1 MVKANESSEARRAGR
16 WAIVPIKRLALA
28 KQRLAA
34 LLGEK
39 REEFAYLLACRTLD
53 VVRQTGLF
61 DGIIA
66 VSPDPRIAAA
76 ARARGVHVLDDRD
89 AALNE
94 ACVLGLAAA
103 AERSA
108 SIAVLMPADLGLLS
122 APALIDVVRRYS
134 ALRDGGA
141 AVGLV
146 RCKDGT
152 GTNMVL
158 LDPAQAFIPRF
169 GPDSFARHFGAA
181 NAHELAAP
189 EIAFD
194 IDAAEDLHR
203 FAGMLESSAARG
215 PFERLVLEL
224 GLQART
230 SVRSTL
236 GSPGAGERGVDG
248 QQLARASAGE
258 LAPQAVRLRDQ
269 GFGAL
274 ITYSRKV
281 FLPLTH
287 LCRDSCHYCTFAKAP
302 RHVRN
307 PYMSV
312 DEAVAVA
319 SQGAQL
325 GCKEA
330 LFTLGERPELRY
342 RAARRWLD
350 EQGFAS
356 TLHYVAHVAAAVRD
370 RTGLLPHI
378 NAGCMSPDE
387 MAMLRPVSASMGL
400 MLESTA
406 ERLAEKGGPHY
417 GSPDKMPALRLET
430 LAEAGRQKVP
440 FTTGLL
446 IGIGETREERIESLR
461 AIADLQQRYGHIQEV
476 IIQNF
481 VPKPGTIMAQ
491 APAADREE
499 LLWSIAAAR
508 LVLGPQMSI
517 QAPPNL
523 SPAPLPELIGAGIN
537 DWGGV
542 SPLTPD
548 YVNPESPWPEIEQL
562 RSESERG
569 GKTLV
574 ERLTIYPA
582 YAKAPAQWLDAAMRR
597 PVLEQID
604 GEGLAREDRWRTGRS
619 TDLPAG
625 FAVSHRR
632 TDPTAVAK
640 LLDELLQNGAEHVD
654 GESLATLF
662 NARGADFRRVCE
674 AADAL
679 RVQTNGAIATYVVNR
694 NINYTNICSYR
705 CTFCAF
711 SKGTRKHEGA
721 ERGYLLDIAEVVRR
735 SLEAR
740 ERGATEVCLQGGIH
754 PSFTGETYLEIL
766 RAVKSAD
773 PQMHVH
779 AFSPLEVW
787 HGATTLGMTLRD
799 YLTLLRAEG
808 LGSLP
813 GTAAEILVDR
823 VRAVLCPDK
832 LSSDQWLEV
841 IETAHEIGLPTTS
854 TMMFGHVDSYG
865 DWAAHLGKLRDL
877 QKRTHGFT
885 EFVPL
890 PFVAHEA
897 PLYKRGQARP
907 GPTLRESIL
916 MHAVA
921 RLALHPH
928 FDNIQA
934 SWVKMGRAGMREAL
948 CAGAND
954 LGGTLMNESITRAAG
969 ATHGQEMT
977 SSDMRSL
984 AASLGRS
991 LMQRTTLYR
1000 RAASVEAVA
1009 IAEAG
1014 AAVNAGATDSLQAE
1028 SL

>member
-1 MVKANESSEARRAGR
+1 MTSMIPATAASDVRRAGAGV
-16 WAIVPIKRLALA
+16 WAVVPIKRLSVA
-28 KQRLAA
+28 KQRLTA
-34 LLGEK
+34 LLKEN

-53 VVRQTGLF
+53 VVRDSGLF
-61 DGIIA
+61 DGIIV

-76 ARARGVHVLDDRD
+76 ALARGALALDDRD
-89 AALNE
+89 APLNE
-94 ACVLGLAAA
+94 ACSLGLAAV

-108 SIAVLMPADLGLLS
+108 RIAVLMPADLGLLS
-122 APALIDVVRRYS
+122 APALAAVVQRY
-134 ALRDGGA
+134 AVLRETGA
-141 AVGLV
+141 AIGLV

-158 LDPAQAFIPRF
+158 LDPAQPFEPRF
-169 GPDSFARHFGAA
+169 GADSFARHASAA
-181 NAHELAAP
+181 AAAAHELTAP
-189 EIAFD
+189 EVAFD
-194 IDAAEDLHR
+194 IDAAEDLYR
-203 FAGMLESSAARG
+203 LAGMLDAASAEPFAKLVLGLGLAATREPAHLVRAAARD
-215 PFERLVLEL
+215 LTA
-224 GLQART
+224 QA
-230 SVRSTL
+230 
-236 GSPGAGERGVDG
+236 A
-248 QQLARASAGE
+248 
-258 LAPQAVRLRDQ
+258 RLRDE

-281 FLPLTH
+281 FLPLTQ

-302 RHVRN
+302 RHLRS

-312 DEAVAVA
+312 EEAVAVA
-319 SQGAQL
+319 AQGALL

-342 RAARRWLD
+342 RAARAWLD
-350 EQGFAS
+350 ENGFAS

-378 NAGCMSPDE
+378 NAGCMSPEE
-387 MAMLRPVSASMGL
+387 MALLKPVSASMGL

-417 GSPDKMPALRLET
+417 GSPDKLPAVRLET

-446 IGIGETREERIESLR
+446 IGIGETREERLEALHAIEAVHR
-461 AIADLQQRYGHIQEV
+461 RYGHIQEV

-481 VPKPGTIMAQ
+481 VPKPGTIMAG

-499 LLWSIAAAR
+499 LLWSLAAAR
-508 LVLGPQMSI
+508 LVLGAHMSI

-523 SPAPLPELIGAGIN
+523 SPAPLPELIAAGIN

-548 YVNPESPWPEIEQL
+548 YVNPEMPWPEIERL

-582 YAKAPAQWLDAAMRR
+582 YAKSPGEWLDAAMRR
-597 PVLEQID
+597 PVLEQSD
-604 GEGLAREDRWRTGRS
+604 AAALAREDRWRTGRS

-625 FAVSHRR
+625 FAGSQRR
-632 TDPTAVAK
+632 TGPTPTVE
-640 LLDELLQNGAEHVD
+640 LLDELMQNGAEHVD
-654 GESLATLF
+654 RESLATLF

-679 RVQTNGAIATYVVNR
+679 RAETNGAVATYVVNR
-694 NINYTNICSYR
+694 NINYTNICGYR

-721 ERGYLLDIAEVVRR
+721 ERAYLLDVAEIVRR

-754 PSFTGETYLEIL
+754 PSFTGETYLDIL
-766 RAVKSAD
+766 RGVKSAD
-773 PQMHVH
+773 PKMHVH

-787 HGATTLGMTLRD
+787 HGATTLGMSLRD

-832 LSSDQWLEV
+832 LSTDQWLEV

-854 TMMFGHVDSYG
+854 TMMFGHVDSYA
-865 DWAAHLGKLRDL
+865 DWAAHLAKLRDL
-877 QKRTHGFT
+877 QKRTQGFT

-991 LMQRTTLYR
+991 LLQRTTLYR
-1000 RAASVEAVA
+1000 RAAAVEVD
-1009 IAEAG
+1009 
-1014 AAVNAGATDSLQAE
+1014 AADPLQAE

>member
-1 MVKANESSEARRAGR
+1 MNSMIAARGSSEARRAGI
-16 WAIVPIKRLALA
+16 WAIVPIKRLSLA

-53 VVRQTGLF
+53 IVRETGLF

-76 ARARGVHVLDDRD
+76 ARARGALVLDDRD
-89 AALNE
+89 ASLNE
-94 ACVLGLAAA
+94 ACALGLAAA
-103 AERSA
+103 AERIA

-122 APALIDVVRRYS
+122 APALTDVLRRYS
-134 ALRDGGA
+134 ALRECGA

-158 LDPAQAFIPRF
+158 LDPAQAFEPCF
-169 GPDSFARHFGAA
+169 GPDSFARHARAA
-181 NAHELAAP
+181 TAHELVAP
-189 EIAFD
+189 EVAFD

-203 FAGMLESSAARG
+203 FAGMLDSSAGCG
-215 PFERLVLEL
+215 PFEQLVLEL
-224 GLQART
+224 GLQSSA
-230 SVRSTL
+230 S
-236 GSPGAGERGVDG
+236 ARGVAGTPSAGARIIDAEH
-248 QQLARASAGE
+248 LARASAGDIM
-258 LAPQAVRLRDQ
+258 PQAARLRDER
-269 GFGAL
+269 FGAL

-281 FLPLTH
+281 FLPLTQ

-302 RHVRN
+302 RHLRK

-312 DEAVAVA
+312 EEAVAVA

-342 RAARRWLD
+342 RVAREWL
-350 EQGFAS
+350 ESQGFAS

-417 GSPDKMPALRLET
+417 GSPDKVPTVRLET

-446 IGIGETREERIESLR
+446 IGIGETREERIEALR
-461 AIADLQQRYGHIQEV
+461 AIEDLHRRYGHIQEV

-481 VPKPGTIMAQ
+481 VPKPGTIMAR
-491 APAADREE
+491 APATDREE

-508 LVLGPQMSI
+508 LVLGPHMSI

-523 SPAPLPELIGAGIN
+523 SPAPLPALIGAGIN

-569 GKTLV
+569 GKTLT

-582 YAKAPAQWLDAAMRR
+582 YAKSPAEWLDAAMRR
-597 PVLEQID
+597 PVLEQSD

-625 FAVSHRR
+625 FAASHRR
-632 TDPTAVAK
+632 TGPTPTAK

-654 GESLATLF
+654 GASLATLF

-679 RVQTNGAIATYVVNR
+679 RAETNGAIATYVVNR

-721 ERGYLLDIAEVVRR
+721 ERGYLLDISEVVRR

-754 PSFTGETYLEIL
+754 PSFTGET
-766 RAVKSAD
+766 
-773 PQMHVH
+773 
-779 AFSPLEVW
+779 
-787 HGATTLGMTLRD
+787 
-799 YLTLLRAEG
+799 
-808 LGSLP
+808 
-813 GTAAEILVDR
+813 
-823 VRAVLCPDK
+823 
-832 LSSDQWLEV
+832 
-841 IETAHEIGLPTTS
+841 
-854 TMMFGHVDSYG
+854 
-865 DWAAHLGKLRDL
+865 
-877 QKRTHGFT
+877 
-885 EFVPL
+885 
-890 PFVAHEA
+890 
-897 PLYKRGQARP
+897 
-907 GPTLRESIL
+907 
-916 MHAVA
+916 
-921 RLALHPH
+921 
-928 FDNIQA
+928 
-934 SWVKMGRAGMREAL
+934 
-948 CAGAND
+948 
-954 LGGTLMNESITRAAG
+954 
-969 ATHGQEMT
+969 
-977 SSDMRSL
+977 
-984 AASLGRS
+984 
-991 LMQRTTLYR
+991 
-1000 RAASVEAVA
+1000 
-1009 IAEAG
+1009 
-1014 AAVNAGATDSLQAE
+1014 
-1028 SL
+1028 

>member
-1 MVKANESSEARRAGR
+1 MTSMIPATAASDVRRAAAGAGV
-16 WAIVPIKRLALA
+16 WAVVPIKRLSVA
-28 KQRLAA
+28 KQRLTA
-34 LLGEK
+34 LLKEN

-53 VVRQTGLF
+53 VVRDSGLF
-61 DGIIA
+61 DGIIV

-76 ARARGVHVLDDRD
+76 ALARGALALDDRD
-89 AALNE
+89 APLNE
-94 ACVLGLAAA
+94 ACSLGLAAV

-108 SIAVLMPADLGLLS
+108 RIAVLMPADLGLLS
-122 APALIDVVRRYS
+122 APALAAVVQRY
-134 ALRDGGA
+134 AVLRETGA
-141 AVGLV
+141 AIGLV

-158 LDPAQAFIPRF
+158 LDPAQPFEPRF
-169 GPDSFARHFGAA
+169 GADSFARHASAA
-181 NAHELAAP
+181 AAAAHELMAP
-189 EIAFD
+189 EVAFD
-194 IDAAEDLHR
+194 IDAAEDLYR
-203 FAGMLESSAARG
+203 LAGRLDAASAEPFAKLVLGLGLAATREPAHLVRAAARD
-215 PFERLVLEL
+215 LTA
-224 GLQART
+224 QA
-230 SVRSTL
+230 
-236 GSPGAGERGVDG
+236 A
-248 QQLARASAGE
+248 
-258 LAPQAVRLRDQ
+258 RLRDE

-281 FLPLTH
+281 FLPLTQ

-302 RHVRN
+302 RHLRS

-312 DEAVAVA
+312 EEAVAVA
-319 SQGAQL
+319 AQGAQL

-342 RAARRWLD
+342 RAARAWLD
-350 EQGFAS
+350 ENGFAS

-378 NAGCMSPDE
+378 NAGCMSPEE
-387 MAMLRPVSASMGL
+387 MALLKPVSASMGL

-406 ERLAEKGGPHY
+406 ERLADKGGPHY
-417 GSPDKMPALRLET
+417 GSPDKLPAVRLET

-446 IGIGETREERIESLR
+446 IGIGETREERLEALHAIEAVHR
-461 AIADLQQRYGHIQEV
+461 RYGHIQEV

-481 VPKPGTIMAQ
+481 VPKPGTIMAD

-508 LVLGPQMSI
+508 LVLGAHMSI

-523 SPAPLPELIGAGIN
+523 SPAPLPELIAAGIN

-548 YVNPESPWPEIEQL
+548 YVNPEMPWPEIERL

-582 YAKAPAQWLDAAMRR
+582 YAKSPGEWLDAAMRR
-597 PVLEQID
+597 PVLEQSD
-604 GEGLAREDRWRTGRS
+604 AAALAREDRWRTGRS

-625 FAVSHRR
+625 FAASQRR
-632 TDPTAVAK
+632 TGPTATA
-640 LLDELLQNGAEHVD
+640 ELLHELMQNGAEHVD
-654 GESLATLF
+654 RESLATLF

-679 RVQTNGAIATYVVNR
+679 RAETNGAVATYVVNR
-694 NINYTNICSYR
+694 NINYTNICGYR

-721 ERGYLLDIAEVVRR
+721 ERAYLLDVAEIVRR

-754 PSFTGETYLEIL
+754 PSFTGETYLDIL

-773 PQMHVH
+773 PNMHVH

-787 HGATTLGMTLRD
+787 HGATTLGMSLRD
-799 YLTLLRAEG
+799 YLTLLRTEG

-832 LSSDQWLEV
+832 LSTDQWLEV

-854 TMMFGHVDSYG
+854 TMMFGHVDSYA
-865 DWAAHLGKLRDL
+865 DWAAHLAKLRDL
-877 QKRTHGFT
+877 QKRTQGFT

-984 AASLGRS
+984 ATSLGRS
-991 LMQRTTLYR
+991 LLQRTTLYR
-1000 RAASVEAVA
+1000 PA
-1009 IAEAG
+1009 
-1014 AAVNAGATDSLQAE
+1014 AAVEVDAADPLQAE

>member
-1 MVKANESSEARRAGR
+1 MIATRESSEARRTGR
-16 WAIVPIKRLALA
+16 WAIVPIKRLSLA

-53 VVRQTGLF
+53 VVRETGLF

-66 VSPDPRIAAA
+66 VSPDARIAAA
-76 ARARGVHVLDDRD
+76 AHARGVHVLDDRD
-89 AALNE
+89 ATLNE
-94 ACVLGLAAA
+94 ACALGLAAA
-103 AERSA
+103 AERFA
-108 SIAVLMPADLGLLS
+108 RIAVLMPADLGLLS
-122 APALIDVVRRYS
+122 APALTDVVRRYS
-134 ALRDGGA
+134 ALREGGA

-158 LDPAQAFIPRF
+158 LDPAQAFSPRF
-169 GPDSFARHFGAA
+169 GPDSFARHAGAA

-189 EIAFD
+189 EVAFD
-194 IDAAEDLHR
+194 IDAADDLHR
-203 FAGMLESSAARG
+203 FAGMLESCAARG
-215 PFERLVLEL
+215 PLEKLVLEL
-224 GLQART
+224 GL
-230 SVRSTL
+230 
-236 GSPGAGERGVDG
+236 RGRAVDAE
-248 QQLARASAGE
+248 QLARASAGDIT
-258 LAPQAVRLRDQ
+258 PQAARLRDQ
-269 GFGAL
+269 GFGTL

-281 FLPLTH
+281 FLPLTR

-302 RHVRN
+302 RQVRSA
-307 PYMSV
+307 YMSV
-312 DEAVAVA
+312 EEAVAVA

-417 GSPDKMPALRLET
+417 GSPDKVPALRLET
-430 LAEAGRQKVP
+430 LAEAGRQKIP

-446 IGIGETREERIESLR
+446 IGIGETREERIESLL
-461 AIADLQQRYGHIQEV
+461 AIADLQRRYGHIQEV

-481 VPKPGTIMAQ
+481 VPKPGTIMART
-491 APAADREE
+491 PAADREE

-508 LVLGPQMSI
+508 LVLGPHMSI

-562 RSESERG
+562 GSESERG

-582 YAKAPAQWLDAAMRR
+582 YAKSSAQWLDAAMRR

-625 FAVSHRR
+625 FAASHRR
-632 TDPTAVAK
+632 TGPTATAK

-654 GESLATLF
+654 RESLATLF

-679 RVQTNGAIATYVVNR
+679 RVETNGAIATYVVNR
-694 NINYTNICSYR
+694 NINYTNICGYR

-773 PQMHVH
+773 PEMHVH

-823 VRAVLCPDK
+823 VRTVLCPDK
-832 LSSDQWLEV
+832 LSTGQWLEV

-1000 RAASVEAVA
+1000 RAAAVESV
-1009 IAEAG
+1009 
-1014 AAVNAGATDSLQAE
+1014 ATDPVQAE

>member
-1 MVKANESSEARRAGR
+1 MTSMIAATTASDVRRAGAGV
-16 WAIVPIKRLALA
+16 WAVVPIKRLSVA
-28 KQRLAA
+28 KQRLTA
-34 LLGEK
+34 LLKEN

-53 VVRQTGLF
+53 VVRDSGLF
-61 DGIIA
+61 DGIIV

-76 ARARGVHVLDDRD
+76 ALARGAQALDDRD
-89 AALNE
+89 APLNE
-94 ACVLGLAAA
+94 ACSLGLAAV

-108 SIAVLMPADLGLLS
+108 RIAVLMPADLGLLS
-122 APALIDVVRRYS
+122 APALAAVVQRY
-134 ALRDGGA
+134 AVLRETGA

-158 LDPAQAFIPRF
+158 LDPAQPFEPRF
-169 GPDSFARHFGAA
+169 GADSFARHASAA
-181 NAHELAAP
+181 AAAAHELTAP
-189 EIAFD
+189 EVAFD
-194 IDAAEDLHR
+194 VDAAEDLYR
-203 FAGMLESSAARG
+203 LAGMLDAASAEPLAKLVLGLGLAATREPAHLVRAAARD
-215 PFERLVLEL
+215 LTA
-224 GLQART
+224 QA
-230 SVRSTL
+230 
-236 GSPGAGERGVDG
+236 A
-248 QQLARASAGE
+248 
-258 LAPQAVRLRDQ
+258 RLRDE

-281 FLPLTH
+281 FLPLTQ

-302 RHVRN
+302 RHLRS

-312 DEAVAVA
+312 EEAVAVA

-342 RAARRWLD
+342 RAARDWL
-350 EQGFAS
+350 EENGFAS

-378 NAGCMSPDE
+378 NAGCMSPEE
-387 MAMLRPVSASMGL
+387 MALLKPVSASMGL

-417 GSPDKMPALRLET
+417 GSPDKLPAVRLET

-446 IGIGETREERIESLR
+446 IGIGETREERLEALHAIEAVHR
-461 AIADLQQRYGHIQEV
+461 RYGHIQEV

-481 VPKPGTIMAQ
+481 VPKPGTIMAH

-508 LVLGPQMSI
+508 LVLGAHMSI

-523 SPAPLPELIGAGIN
+523 SPAPLPELIAAGIN

-548 YVNPESPWPEIEQL
+548 YVNPEMPWPEIERL

-582 YAKAPAQWLDAAMRR
+582 YAKSPGEWLDAAMRR
-597 PVLEQID
+597 PVLEQSD
-604 GEGLAREDRWRTGRS
+604 AAALAREDRWRTGRS

-625 FAVSHRR
+625 FAVSQRR
-632 TDPTAVAK
+632 TGPTPTAE
-640 LLDELLQNGAEHVD
+640 LLDELMQNGAEHID
-654 GESLATLF
+654 RESLATLF

-679 RVQTNGAIATYVVNR
+679 RAETNGAVATYVVNR
-694 NINYTNICSYR
+694 NINYTNICGYR

-721 ERGYLLDIAEVVRR
+721 ERAYLLDVAEIVRR

-754 PSFTGETYLEIL
+754 PGFTGETYLEIL
-766 RAVKSAD
+766 RGVKSAD

-787 HGATTLGMTLRD
+787 HGATTLGMSLRD

-832 LSSDQWLEV
+832 LSTDQWLEV

-854 TMMFGHVDSYG
+854 TMMFGHVDSYA
-865 DWAAHLGKLRDL
+865 DWAAHLAKLRDL

-991 LMQRTTLYR
+991 LLRRTTLYR
-1000 RAASVEAVA
+1000 RAAAVEVD
-1009 IAEAG
+1009 
-1014 AAVNAGATDSLQAE
+1014 AADPLQAE

>member
-1 MVKANESSEARRAGR
+1 MTSMIAAVASPRRAGTGI
-16 WAIVPIKRLALA
+16 WAIVPIKRLSAA
-28 KQRLAA
+28 KQRLTA
-34 LLGEK
+34 LLGEN

-53 VVRQTGLF
+53 VMRDSDLF
-61 DGIIA
+61 DGIVV
-66 VSPDPRIAAA
+66 VSPDPRIAAMA
-76 ARARGVHVLDDRD
+76 LSRGALVLDDRD
-89 AALNE
+89 ASLNE
-94 ACVLGLAAA
+94 ACSLGLAAA

-108 SIAVLMPADLGLLS
+108 RIAVLMPADLGLLS
-122 APALIDVVRRYS
+122 VPALREVLRSYS
-134 ALRDGGA
+134 VLRETGA

-158 LDPAQAFIPRF
+158 LDPALPFEPRF
-169 GPDSFARHFGAA
+169 GTDSFVRHAA
-181 NAHELAAP
+181 VAAAHELEAP
-189 EIAFD
+189 EVAFD
-194 IDAAEDLHR
+194 IDAAEDLQR
-203 FAGMLESSAARG
+203 FAGMLDPAAAVHPFEKLVLGLGLRSSKSRASDPARLVRAAARD
-215 PFERLVLEL
+215 LTA
-224 GLQART
+224 QA
-230 SVRSTL
+230 
-236 GSPGAGERGVDG
+236 AD
-248 QQLARASAGE
+248 
-258 LAPQAVRLRDQ
+258 LRDE

-274 ITYSRKV
+274 ITYSKKV
-281 FLPLTH
+281 FLPLTQ

-302 RHVRN
+302 RNLRS

-342 RAARRWLD
+342 RAAREWLD
-350 EQGFAS
+350 ENGFAS
-356 TLHYVAHVAAAVRD
+356 TLHYLAHVAAAVRD

-378 NAGCMSPDE
+378 NAGCMSAEE
-387 MAMLRPVSASMGL
+387 MALLRPVSASMGL

-417 GSPDKMPALRLET
+417 GSPDKLPVVRLET

-446 IGIGETREERIESLR
+446 IGIGETREERIEALR
-461 AIADLQQRYGHIQEV
+461 AIDELQQRYGHIQEV

-481 VPKPGTIMAQ
+481 VPKPGTIMAH

-508 LVLGPQMSI
+508 LVLGAHMSI

-523 SPAPLPELIGAGIN
+523 SPAPLPELIAAGIN

-548 YVNPESPWPEIEQL
+548 YVNPEKPWPEIERL
-562 RSESERG
+562 RGESDRG

-582 YAKAPAQWLDAAMRR
+582 YAKAPAEWLDAAMRR
-597 PVLEQID
+597 SVLEQSD
-604 GEGLAREDRWRTGRS
+604 SAALAREDSWRTGRS
-619 TDLPAG
+619 VDLPPG

-632 TDPTAVAK
+632 TGPTQTAE
-640 LLDELLQNGAEHVD
+640 LLDELMQNGAEHVD
-654 GESLATLF
+654 RESLATLF

-679 RVQTNGAIATYVVNR
+679 RAKTNGAVATYVVNR
-694 NINYTNICSYR
+694 NINYTNICGYR

-721 ERGYLLDIAEVVRR
+721 ERAYLLDVAEIVRR

-754 PSFTGETYLEIL
+754 PSFTGETYLDIL
-766 RAVKSAD
+766 RGVKSAD
-773 PQMHVH
+773 PGMHVH

-787 HGATTLGMTLRD
+787 HGATTLGMSLRD
-799 YLTLLRAEG
+799 YLALLRAEG

-832 LSSDQWLEV
+832 LSTDQWLEV
-841 IETAHEIGLPTTS
+841 IETAHEVGLPTTS
-854 TMMFGHVDSYG
+854 TMMFGHVDSYE

-916 MHAVA
+916 MHAVS

-928 FDNIQA
+928 FENIQA

-948 CAGAND
+948 GAGAND

-977 SSDMRSL
+977 SSDMRAL
-984 AASLGRS
+984 AGSLGRS
-991 LMQRTTLYR
+991 LLRRTTLYG
-1000 RAASVEAVA
+1000 RAAT
-1009 IAEAG
+1009 AETGSSDA
-1014 AAVNAGATDSLQAE
+1014 LQAE
-1028 SL
+1028 SLYR

>member
-1 MVKANESSEARRAGR
+1 MRDSGV
-16 WAIVPIKRLALA
+16 
-28 KQRLAA
+28 
-34 LLGEK
+34 
-39 REEFAYLLACRTLD
+39 
-53 VVRQTGLF
+53 F
-61 DGIIA
+61 DGIIV
-66 VSPDPRIAAA
+66 VSPDARIAAA
-76 ARARGVHVLDDRD
+76 ARARGAVALDDRD
-89 AALNE
+89 APLNE
-94 ACVLGLAAA
+94 ACSLGLAAV

-108 SIAVLMPADLGLLS
+108 HIAVVMPADLGLLS
-122 APALIDVVRRYS
+122 APALAAVLHEYS
-134 ALRDGGA
+134 ALREEGA

-158 LDPAQAFIPRF
+158 LDPAQAFEPHF
-169 GPDSFARHFGAA
+169 GADSFARHASAA
-181 NAHELAAP
+181 GSAACELTAP
-189 EIAFD
+189 EVAFD
-194 IDAAEDLHR
+194 IDAAEDVQRL
-203 FAGMLESSAARG
+203 AVMLDAASAAH
-215 PFERLVLEL
+215 PFENLVLGL
-224 GLQART
+224 GLRGEQSPA
-230 SVRSTL
+230 VRAADD
-236 GSPGAGERGVDG
+236 SPLVRVAAGD
-248 QQLARASAGE
+248 LTGE
-258 LAPQAVRLRDQ
+258 AARLRDE

-281 FLPLTH
+281 FLPLTQ

-302 RHVRN
+302 RHLRS
-307 PYMSV
+307 PYMTV
-312 DEAVAVA
+312 EEAVAVA
-319 SQGAQL
+319 AQGAQL

-342 RAARRWLD
+342 RAARAWLD

-378 NAGCMSPDE
+378 NAGCMSAEE
-387 MAMLRPVSASMGL
+387 MALLRPVSASMGL

-417 GSPDKMPALRLET
+417 GSPDKLPRVRLET

-446 IGIGETREERIESLR
+446 IGIGETRQERIDALQ
-461 AIADLQQRYGHIQEV
+461 AIAELHGRYGHIQEV

-481 VPKPGTIMAQ
+481 VPKPGTIMAH
-491 APAADREE
+491 APAAAREE

-508 LVLGPQMSI
+508 LVLGAHMSI

-548 YVNPESPWPEIEQL
+548 YVNPEMPWPEIERL

-569 GKTLV
+569 GKMLV

-582 YAKAPAQWLDAAMRR
+582 YAKSPGEWLDAAMRR
-597 PVLEQID
+597 PVLEQSD
-604 GEGLAREDRWRTGRS
+604 GAALAREDRWRTGRS

-625 FAVSHRR
+625 FAASHRR
-632 TDPTAVAK
+632 PGPTRTAELV
-640 LLDELLQNGAEHVD
+640 DELMQNGAEHLD
-654 GESLATLF
+654 RESLASLF

-674 AADAL
+674 AADTL
-679 RVQTNGAIATYVVNR
+679 RAETNGAVATYVVNR
-694 NINYTNICSYR
+694 NINYTNICGYR
-705 CTFCAF
+705 CSFCAF

-721 ERGYLLDIAEVVRR
+721 ERAYLLDVAEIVRR
-735 SLEAR
+735 SVEAR

-766 RAVKSAD
+766 RGVKSAD
-773 PQMHVH
+773 PAMHVH

-787 HGATTLGMTLRD
+787 HGATTLGMNLRD

-832 LSSDQWLEV
+832 LSTDQWLEV

-854 TMMFGHVDSYG
+854 TMMFGHVDSYA
-865 DWAAHLGKLRDL
+865 DWAAHLAKLRDL

-977 SSDMRSL
+977 PSDMREL

-991 LMQRTTLYR
+991 LARRTTLYAR
-1000 RAASVEAVA
+1000 PAVE
-1009 IAEAG
+1009 IEA
-1014 AAVNAGATDSLQAE
+1014 DRLQAE

>member
-1 MVKANESSEARRAGR
+1 MSGMGTRGLRDGSARDGV
-16 WAIVPIKRLALA
+16 WAVVPVKRLSAA

-34 LLGEK
+34 ALGEA
-39 REEFAYLLACRTLD
+39 REQFAHQLACRTLD
-53 VVRQTGLF
+53 VLLEADLF
-61 DGIIA
+61 EGII
-66 VSPDPRIAAA
+66 VVTPDSRVAGAAQ
-76 ARARGVHVLDDRD
+76 ARGAVVIDDGE

-94 ACVLGLAAA
+94 ACSLGLAAA

-108 SIAVLMPADLGLLS
+108 GIAVLLPADLGTLTARSLAQVLAS
-122 APALIDVVRRYS
+122 YRELRRS
-134 ALRDGGA
+134 RPDSTA
-141 AVGLV
+141 LV

-158 LDPAQAFIPRF
+158 LDPAQSFRPLF
-169 GPDSFARHFGAA
+169 GPDSFAAHCRSLAGR
-181 NAHELAAP
+181 AHELIAP
-189 EIAFD
+189 AVSFD
-194 IDAAEDLHR
+194 IDSPQDLETFAA
-203 FAGMLESSAARG
+203 MLRDRPSADPLARLLRAVQSTSLAEPG
-215 PFERLVLEL
+215 PRLDALL
-224 GLQART
+224 PASADASR
-230 SVRSTL
+230 
-236 GSPGAGERGVDG
+236 
-248 QQLARASAGE
+248 LARASAAE
-258 LAPQAVRLRDQ
+258 LIERAAQLRDL

-274 ITYSRKV
+274 ISYSPKV
-281 FLPLTH
+281 FLPLTQ

-302 RHVRN
+302 RHVRS
-307 PYMSV
+307 PYLSIE
-312 DEAVAVA
+312 EAVRVA
-319 SQGAQL
+319 AQGAQL
-325 GCKEA
+325 GCLEA

-342 RAARRWLD
+342 RAARDWLAAN
-350 EQGFAS
+350 GYSS
-356 TLHYVAHVAAAVRD
+356 TLDYVKHAAAAVRD

-378 NAGCMSPDE
+378 NAGCMSAEE

-406 ERLAEKGGPHY
+406 QRLSHKGGPHH
-417 GSPDKMPALRLET
+417 GSPDKTPAVRLET
-430 LAEAGRQKVP
+430 LAQAGRQKIP

-446 IGIGETREERIESLR
+446 IGIGETREERIEAMV
-461 AIADLQQRYGHIQEV
+461 AIRDLHRRYGHIQEV

-481 VPKPGTIMAQ
+481 VPKPGTRMAQ
-491 APAADREE
+491 APAPDAEE

-508 LVLGPQMSI
+508 IVFGPGMSI

-523 SPAPLPELIGAGIN
+523 SPAPLPALIGAGIN

-548 YVNPESPWPEIEQL
+548 YVNPEAPWPEIERL
-562 RSESERG
+562 RAETERA
-569 GKTLV
+569 GKTLAQ
-574 ERLTIYPA
+574 RLTVYPA
-582 YAKAPAQWLDAAMRR
+582 YVQSPAIWLDAAMRR
-597 PVLEQID
+597 PVLELSDAQAL
-604 GEGLAREDRWRTGRS
+604 GREDRWRTGRS
-619 TDLPAG
+619 TELPAG
-625 FAVSHRR
+625 FATARR
-632 TDPTAVAK
+632 GPRGSAAA
-640 LLDELLQNGAEHVD
+640 ELVEELMQNGAEHID
-654 GESLATLF
+654 DASLASLF
-662 NARGADFRRVCE
+662 EARGGDFRLVCE

-679 RVQTNGAIATYVVNR
+679 RAETNGAIATYVVNR
-694 NINYTNICSYR
+694 NINYTNICGYR

-721 ERGYLLDIAEVVRR
+721 ERPYLLDTAEIVRR

-754 PSFTGETYLEIL
+754 PSFTGETYLAIV
-766 RAVKSAD
+766 RAIKSAD
-773 PQMHVH
+773 PGMHVH

-787 HGATTLGMTLRD
+787 HGAATLGMTLRD
-799 YLTLLRAEG
+799 YLSLLRSEG

-832 LSSDQWLEV
+832 LTSAQWLEV
-841 IETAHEIGLPTTS
+841 IETAHQAGLPTTA
-854 TMMFGHVDSYG
+854 TVMFGHVDGYR
-865 DWAAHLGKLRDL
+865 DWAAHLRRLRDL
-877 QKRTHGFT
+877 QKRTQGFT

-916 MHAVA
+916 MHALA

-977 SSDMRSL
+977 QAEMLAL

-991 LMQRTTLYR
+991 AVQRSTLYR
-1000 RAASVEAVA
+1000 RTPVASGEARGERA
-1009 IAEAG
+1009 N
-1014 AAVNAGATDSLQAE
+1014 AVRA
-1028 SL
+1028 

>member
-1 MVKANESSEARRAGR
+1 MIATRESSEARRTGR
-16 WAIVPIKRLALA
+16 WAIVPIKRLSLA

-53 VVRQTGLF
+53 VVRETGLF

-66 VSPDPRIAAA
+66 VSPDARIAAA
-76 ARARGVHVLDDRD
+76 AHARGVHVLDDRD
-89 AALNE
+89 ATLNE
-94 ACVLGLAAA
+94 ACALGLAAA

-108 SIAVLMPADLGLLS
+108 RIAVLMPADLGLLS
-122 APALIDVVRRYS
+122 ASALTDVVRRYS
-134 ALRDGGA
+134 ALREGGA

-158 LDPAQAFIPRF
+158 LDPAQAFSPRF
-169 GPDSFARHFGAA
+169 GPDSFARHAGAA

-189 EIAFD
+189 EVAFD
-194 IDAAEDLHR
+194 IDAADDLHR
-203 FAGMLESSAARG
+203 FAGMLESCAARG
-215 PFERLVLEL
+215 PFEKLVLDL
-224 GLQART
+224 GL
-230 SVRSTL
+230 
-236 GSPGAGERGVDG
+236 RGRAVDAE
-248 QQLARASAGE
+248 QLARASAGDIT
-258 LAPQAVRLRDQ
+258 PQAARLRDQ
-269 GFGAL
+269 GFGTL

-281 FLPLTH
+281 FLPLTR

-302 RHVRN
+302 RHVRSA
-307 PYMSV
+307 YMSV
-312 DEAVAVA
+312 EEAVAVA

-417 GSPDKMPALRLET
+417 GSPDKVPALRLET
-430 LAEAGRQKVP
+430 LAEAGRQKIP

-446 IGIGETREERIESLR
+446 IGIGETREERIESLL
-461 AIADLQQRYGHIQEV
+461 AIADLQRRYGHIQEV

-481 VPKPGTIMAQ
+481 VPKPGTIMAR

-508 LVLGPQMSI
+508 LVLGPHMSI

-562 RSESERG
+562 GSESERG

-582 YAKAPAQWLDAAMRR
+582 YAKSSAQWLDAAMRR

-619 TDLPAG
+619 IDLPAG
-625 FAVSHRR
+625 FAASHRR
-632 TDPTAVAK
+632 TGPKATAK

-654 GESLATLF
+654 RESLATLF

-679 RVQTNGAIATYVVNR
+679 RVETNGAIATYVVNR
-694 NINYTNICSYR
+694 NINYTNICGYR

-773 PQMHVH
+773 PEMHVH

-823 VRAVLCPDK
+823 VRTVLCPDK
-832 LSSDQWLEV
+832 LSTGQWLEV

-1000 RAASVEAVA
+1000 RAAAVESV
-1009 IAEAG
+1009 
-1014 AAVNAGATDSLQAE
+1014 ATDPVQAE

>member
-1 MVKANESSEARRAGR
+1 MTSTIAATVSSSAPRTGTGV
-16 WAIVPIKRLALA
+16 WAVVPIKRLGAA
-28 KQRLAA
+28 KQRLTA
-34 LLGEK
+34 LLGEA

-53 VVRQTGLF
+53 VVRASGLF
-61 DGIIA
+61 DGII
-66 VSPDPRIAAA
+66 VVGPDPRIAAA
-76 ARARGVHVLDDRD
+76 ALARGAVVLDDRD
-89 AALNE
+89 ASLNE
-94 ACVLGLAAA
+94 ACSLGLAAA
-103 AERSA
+103 AERA
-108 SIAVLMPADLGLLS
+108 ARIAVLMPADLGLLS
-122 APALIDVVRRYS
+122 ASALADVLRRYA
-134 ALRDGGA
+134 ALREGHA
-141 AVGLV
+141 AIGLV

-158 LDPAQAFIPRF
+158 IDPAQPFVPRF
-169 GPDSFARHFGAA
+169 GADSFARHADAAAGA
-181 NAHELAAP
+181 AHELTAP
-189 EIAFD
+189 EVTFD
-194 IDAAEDLHR
+194 IDAAEDLRR
-203 FAGMLESSAARG
+203 FAGMLDAATAAD
-215 PFERLVLEL
+215 PLEKLVLGL
-224 GLQART
+224 GLARPE
-230 SVRSTL
+230 S
-236 GSPGAGERGVDG
+236 ERGVAPG
-248 QQLARASAGE
+248 ASAATGASTAARAAATARLVRAAARE
-258 LAPQAVRLRDQ
+258 LMPQAARLRDE

-281 FLPLTH
+281 FLPLTQ

-302 RHVRN
+302 RHVPR

-312 DEAVAVA
+312 EDAVAVA

-342 RAARRWLD
+342 RAARAWL
-350 EQGFAS
+350 EENGFAS

-378 NAGCMSPDE
+378 NAGCMSPEE
-387 MAMLRPVSASMGL
+387 MALLRPVSASMGL

-417 GSPDKMPALRLET
+417 GSPDKLPAVRLET
-430 LAEAGRQKVP
+430 LCEAGRQKVP

-446 IGIGETREERIESLR
+446 IGIGETREERIEALH
-461 AIADLQQRYGHIQEV
+461 AIADVHQRFGHIQEV

-481 VPKPGTIMAQ
+481 VPKPGTIMAR

-508 LVLGPQMSI
+508 LVLGARMSI

-523 SPAPLPELIGAGIN
+523 SPAPLSELIAAGIN

-548 YVNPESPWPEIEQL
+548 YVNPEMPWPEIERL
-562 RSESERG
+562 GSDTERG

-582 YAKAPAQWLDAAMRR
+582 YAKPPTEWLDAAMRR
-597 PVLEQID
+597 PVLEQSD
-604 GEGLAREDRWRTGRS
+604 GVALAREDRWRTGRS

-625 FAVSHRR
+625 FAASHRR
-632 TDPTAVAK
+632 AGPTPTAE
-640 LLDELLQNGAEHVD
+640 LLDELMQNGAEHID
-654 GESLATLF
+654 RESLATLF

-679 RVQTNGAIATYVVNR
+679 RAETNGDAATYVINR
-694 NINYTNICSYR
+694 NINYTNICGYR

-721 ERGYLLDIAEVVRR
+721 ERAYLLDVAEIVHR

-740 ERGATEVCLQGGIH
+740 ARGATEVCLQGGIH
-754 PSFTGETYLEIL
+754 PSFTGETYLDIL
-766 RAVKSAD
+766 RGVKAAD
-773 PQMHVH
+773 PTMHVH

-787 HGATTLGMTLRD
+787 HGATTLGMSLRD

-832 LSSDQWLEV
+832 LSTDQWLEV

-854 TMMFGHVDSYG
+854 TMMFGHVDSYA

-948 CAGAND
+948 GAGAND

-977 SSDMRSL
+977 SADMRAL

-991 LMQRTTLYR
+991 LVQRTTLYR
-1000 RAASVEAVA
+1000 RAAAVEV
-1009 IAEAG
+1009 
-1014 AAVNAGATDSLQAE
+1014 GATLQAE

>member
-1 MVKANESSEARRAGR
+1 MTSMIAATAASDERRAGAGV
-16 WAIVPIKRLALA
+16 WAVVPIKRLSVA
-28 KQRLAA
+28 KQRLTA
-34 LLGEK
+34 LLKEN

-53 VVRQTGLF
+53 VVRDSGLF
-61 DGIIA
+61 DGIIV

-76 ARARGVHVLDDRD
+76 ALARGALALDDRD
-89 AALNE
+89 APLNE
-94 ACVLGLAAA
+94 ACSLGLAAV

-108 SIAVLMPADLGLLS
+108 RIAVLMPADLGLLS
-122 APALIDVVRRYS
+122 APALAAVVQRY
-134 ALRDGGA
+134 AVLRETGA
-141 AVGLV
+141 AVGIV

-158 LDPAQAFIPRF
+158 LDPAQPFEPRF
-169 GPDSFARHFGAA
+169 GADSFARHASAA
-181 NAHELAAP
+181 AAAAHELTAP
-189 EIAFD
+189 EVAFD

-203 FAGMLESSAARG
+203 LAGMLDAASAEPFAKLVLGLGLAAIREPAHLVRAAARD
-215 PFERLVLEL
+215 LTA
-224 GLQART
+224 QA
-230 SVRSTL
+230 
-236 GSPGAGERGVDG
+236 A
-248 QQLARASAGE
+248 
-258 LAPQAVRLRDQ
+258 RLRDE

-281 FLPLTH
+281 FLPLTQ

-302 RHVRN
+302 RHLRS

-312 DEAVAVA
+312 EEAVAVA

-342 RAARRWLD
+342 RAARDWLD
-350 EQGFAS
+350 ENGFAS
-356 TLHYVAHVAAAVRD
+356 TLHYVAHVAATVRD

-378 NAGCMSPDE
+378 NAGCMSPEE
-387 MAMLRPVSASMGL
+387 MALLRPVSASMGL

-417 GSPDKMPALRLET
+417 GSPDKLPAVRLET

-446 IGIGETREERIESLR
+446 IGIGETREERLEALHAIEAVHR
-461 AIADLQQRYGHIQEV
+461 RYGHIQEV

-481 VPKPGTIMAQ
+481 VPKPGTIMAH

-508 LVLGPQMSI
+508 LVLGAHMSI

-523 SPAPLPELIGAGIN
+523 SPAPLPELIAAGIN

-548 YVNPESPWPEIEQL
+548 YVNPEMPWPEIERL

-582 YAKAPAQWLDAAMRR
+582 YAKSPGEWLDAAMRR
-597 PVLEQID
+597 PVLEQSD
-604 GEGLAREDRWRTGRS
+604 AAALAREDRWRTGRS

-625 FAVSHRR
+625 FAASQRR
-632 TDPTAVAK
+632 TGPTPTAE
-640 LLDELLQNGAEHVD
+640 LLDELMQNGAEHVD
-654 GESLATLF
+654 RESLATLF

-679 RVQTNGAIATYVVNR
+679 RAETNGAVATYVVNR
-694 NINYTNICSYR
+694 NINYTNICGYR

-721 ERGYLLDIAEVVRR
+721 ERAYLLDVAEIVRR

-754 PSFTGETYLEIL
+754 PSFTGETYLDIL
-766 RAVKSAD
+766 RGVKSAD
-773 PQMHVH
+773 PEMHVH

-787 HGATTLGMTLRD
+787 HGATTLGMSLRD

-832 LSSDQWLEV
+832 LSTDQWLEV

-854 TMMFGHVDSYG
+854 TMMFGHVDSYA

-991 LMQRTTLYR
+991 LLRRTTLYR
-1000 RAASVEAVA
+1000 RAAAVEVD
-1009 IAEAG
+1009 
-1014 AAVNAGATDSLQAE
+1014 AADPLQAE

>member
-1 MVKANESSEARRAGR
+1 MTSMIAAKVSSDARRAGTGV
-16 WAIVPIKRLALA
+16 WAVVPIKRLSAA
-28 KQRLAA
+28 KQRLTA
-34 LLGEK
+34 LLKEN

-53 VVRQTGLF
+53 IVRDSGLF
-61 DGIIA
+61 DGIVV

-76 ARARGVHVLDDRD
+76 ALARGALALDDRD
-89 AALNE
+89 APLNE
-94 ACVLGLAAA
+94 ACSLGLAAV

-108 SIAVLMPADLGLLS
+108 RSAVLMPADLGLLS
-122 APALIDVVRRYS
+122 APTLAAVVQRYS
-134 ALRDGGA
+134 ALRETGA

-158 LDPAQAFIPRF
+158 LDPAQAFEPRF
-169 GPDSFARHFGAA
+169 GADSFARHASAA
-181 NAHELAAP
+181 AAAAHELTAP
-189 EIAFD
+189 EVAFD
-194 IDAAEDLHR
+194 IDTAEDLYR
-203 FAGMLESSAARG
+203 LAGMLDAASAG
-215 PFERLVLEL
+215 PFEKLVL
-224 GLQART
+224 GLAATREP
-230 SVRSTL
+230 VR
-236 GSPGAGERGVDG
+236 
-248 QQLARASAGE
+248 LARAAARD
-258 LAPQAVRLRDQ
+258 LTAPAARLRDE

-281 FLPLTH
+281 FLPLTQ

-302 RHVRN
+302 RHLRS

-312 DEAVAVA
+312 EEAVAVA

-342 RAARRWLD
+342 RAARAWLD
-350 EQGFAS
+350 ENGFAS

-378 NAGCMSPDE
+378 NAGCMSPEE
-387 MAMLRPVSASMGL
+387 MALLRPVSASMGL

-406 ERLAEKGGPHY
+406 ERLTEKGGPHY
-417 GSPDKMPALRLET
+417 GSPDKLPRVRLET

-446 IGIGETREERIESLR
+446 IGIGETREERIEALR
-461 AIADLQQRYGHIQEV
+461 AIEDLHRRYGHIQEV

-481 VPKPGTIMAQ
+481 VPKPGTIMAD
-491 APAADREE
+491 APAAEREE

-508 LVLGPQMSI
+508 LVLGAHMSI

-523 SPAPLPELIGAGIN
+523 SPAPLPELIAAGIN

-548 YVNPESPWPEIEQL
+548 YVNPEMPWPEIERL

-574 ERLTIYPA
+574 ERLTIYPG
-582 YAKAPAQWLDAAMRR
+582 YAKSPSEWLDAAMRR
-597 PVLEQID
+597 PVLEQSD
-604 GEGLAREDRWRTGRS
+604 GAALAREDRWRTGRS

-625 FAVSHRR
+625 FAASQRR
-632 TDPTAVAK
+632 AGPTRTAELV
-640 LLDELLQNGAEHVD
+640 DELMQNGAEHVD
-654 GESLATLF
+654 RESLATLF

-679 RVQTNGAIATYVVNR
+679 RAETNGAVATYVVNR
-694 NINYTNICSYR
+694 NINYTNICGYR

-721 ERGYLLDIAEVVRR
+721 ERAYLLDVAEIVRR

-754 PSFTGETYLEIL
+754 PSFTGETYLDIL
-766 RAVKSAD
+766 RGVKSAD
-773 PQMHVH
+773 PEMHVH

-787 HGATTLGMTLRD
+787 HGATTLGMSLRD

-832 LSSDQWLEV
+832 LSTDQWLEV

-854 TMMFGHVDSYG
+854 TMMFGHVDSYA
-865 DWAAHLGKLRDL
+865 DWAAHLAKLRDL

-977 SSDMRSL
+977 SADMRAL

-991 LMQRTTLYR
+991 LVRRTTLYR
-1000 RAASVEAVA
+1000 RAAAVELD
-1009 IAEAG
+1009 
-1014 AAVNAGATDSLQAE
+1014 AAQPLQAE

>member
-1 MVKANESSEARRAGR
+1 MSPQIATEDSSQARCPGT
-16 WAIVPIKRLALA
+16 WAIVPIKRLAAA

-53 VVRQTGLF
+53 VVCETGLF
-61 DGIIA
+61 DGVIV
-66 VSPDPRIAAA
+66 VSPDARIAAA
-76 ARARGVHVLDDRD
+76 ARARGALVLDDRD
-89 AALNE
+89 ASLNE
-94 ACVLGLAAA
+94 ACALGLGAA
-103 AERSA
+103 AERIA

-122 APALIDVVRRYS
+122 AAALTDVVRRYS
-134 ALRDGGA
+134 ALREDGS

-146 RCKDGT
+146 RCKEGT

-158 LDPAQAFIPRF
+158 LDPTQAFEPRF
-169 GPDSFARHFGAA
+169 GPDSFARHASAA
-181 NAHELAAP
+181 TVTAHELAAP
-189 EIAFD
+189 EVAFD
-194 IDAAEDLHR
+194 IDAPEDLHR
-203 FAGMLESSAARG
+203 FADMLDSSAARG
-215 PFERLVLEL
+215 PFEQLVLAL
-224 GLQART
+224 GLQGRGSARGMAD
-230 SVRSTL
+230 V
-236 GSPGAGERGVDG
+236 ERLV
-248 QQLARASAGE
+248 RASAGDIT
-258 LAPQAVRLRDQ
+258 AQAARLRDE

-281 FLPLTH
+281 FLPLTQ

-302 RHVRN
+302 RHLQN

-312 DEAVAVA
+312 EEAVAVA
-319 SQGAQL
+319 AQGAQL

-342 RAARRWLD
+342 RVARQWL
-350 EQGFAS
+350 ESQGFAS
-356 TLHYVAHVAAAVRD
+356 TLHYVAHVAAAVRE

-378 NAGCMSPDE
+378 NAGCMSADE

-406 ERLAEKGGPHY
+406 QRLTEKGGPHY
-417 GSPDKMPALRLET
+417 GSPDKEPAVRLET

-446 IGIGETREERIESLR
+446 IGIGETRAERIEALH
-461 AIADLQQRYGHIQEV
+461 AIQDLQQRYGHIQEV

-481 VPKPGTIMAQ
+481 VPKPGTIMAR

-508 LVLGPQMSI
+508 LVLGPHMSI

-523 SPAPLPELIGAGIN
+523 SPAPLPALIGAGIN

-548 YVNPESPWPEIEQL
+548 YVNPESPWPEIERL

-569 GKTLV
+569 GKTLA

-582 YAKAPAQWLDAAMRR
+582 YTKSPTEWLDTAMRR
-597 PVLEQID
+597 AVLEQSD
-604 GEGLAREDRWRTGRS
+604 GQGLAREDRWRTGRS
-619 TDLPAG
+619 TDLPMG
-625 FAVSHRR
+625 FATLHRR
-632 TDPTAVAK
+632 TAPTSTPTSK

-654 GESLATLF
+654 RESLAMLF

-674 AADAL
+674 AADAQ
-679 RVQTNGAIATYVVNR
+679 RAETNGAIATYVVNR
-694 NINYTNICSYR
+694 NINYTNMCSYR

-754 PSFTGETYLEIL
+754 PSFTGETYLDIL

-773 PQMHVH
+773 PEMHVH

-832 LSSDQWLEV
+832 LSTEQWLEV

-854 TMMFGHVDSYG
+854 TMMFGHVDSYE
-865 DWAAHLGKLRDL
+865 DWAAHLGKLRAL
-877 QKRTHGFT
+877 QKRTQGFT

-977 SSDMRSL
+977 SSDMRAL

-1000 RAASVEAVA
+1000 RAAAVE
-1009 IAEAG
+1009 I
-1014 AAVNAGATDSLQAE
+1014 GATETVQAE

>member
-1 MVKANESSEARRAGR
+1 MNSMIPAWESLKAPRAGV
-16 WAIVPIKRLALA
+16 WAIVPIKRLSLA

-34 LLGEK
+34 LLGK
-39 REEFAYLLACRTLD
+39 QREEFAYLLACRTLD
-53 VVRQTGLF
+53 VVRDTGLF

-76 ARARGVHVLDDRD
+76 AGARGALVLDDRD
-89 AALNE
+89 ASLNE
-94 ACVLGLAAA
+94 ACALGLAAA

-108 SIAVLMPADLGLLS
+108 RIAVLMPADLGLLS
-122 APALIDVVRRYS
+122 VPALTDVVQRYS
-134 ALRDGGA
+134 ALRECGA

-158 LDPAQAFIPRF
+158 LDPGQAFEPRF
-169 GPDSFARHFGAA
+169 GPDSFARHARAA
-181 NAHELAAP
+181 TAHELAAP
-189 EIAFD
+189 EVAFD

-203 FAGMLESSAARG
+203 FAGMLEYSAARG
-215 PFERLVLEL
+215 PLEYLVLEL
-224 GLQART
+224 GLQRR
-230 SVRSTL
+230 VNDR
-236 GSPGAGERGVDG
+236 GAPH
-248 QQLARASAGE
+248 LTRASAGDIT
-258 LAPQAVRLRDQ
+258 AQAARLRDQ

-302 RHVRN
+302 RHLQS

-342 RAARRWLD
+342 RAAREWL
-350 EQGFAS
+350 ESQGFAS

-378 NAGCMSPDE
+378 NAGCMSADE

-417 GSPDKMPALRLET
+417 GSPDKLPTVRLET

-446 IGIGETREERIESLR
+446 IGIGETREERIDALR
-461 AIADLQQRYGHIQEV
+461 AIEDLHRRYGHIQEV

-481 VPKPGTIMAQ
+481 VPKPGTIMAR

-508 LVLGPQMSI
+508 LVLGPDMSI

-548 YVNPESPWPEIEQL
+548 YVNPESPWPEIELL

-569 GKTLV
+569 GKTLA

-582 YAKAPAQWLDAAMRR
+582 YAKSPVEWLDAAMRR
-597 PVLEQID
+597 PVLEQSD

-625 FAVSHRR
+625 FAAFHRH
-632 TDPTAVAK
+632 TGLTPTAQ

-654 GESLATLF
+654 RRSLATLF
-662 NARGADFRRVCE
+662 NARGADFRRVCD

-679 RVQTNGAIATYVVNR
+679 RAETNGAIATYVVNR
-694 NINYTNICSYR
+694 NINYTNICGYR

-711 SKGTRKHEGA
+711 SKGTRRHEGA

-754 PSFTGETYLEIL
+754 PSFTGETYLDIL

-773 PQMHVH
+773 SEMHVH

-832 LSSDQWLEV
+832 LSTEQWLEV

-1000 RAASVEAVA
+1000 RAAAVEV
-1009 IAEAG
+1009 
-1014 AAVNAGATDSLQAE
+1014 GATDSVQAE

>member
-1 MVKANESSEARRAGR
+1 MSPMIAAEVSADVRRPGAGI
-16 WAIVPIKRLALA
+16 WAVVPIKRLSAA
-28 KQRLAA
+28 KQRLTA
-34 LLGEK
+34 LLKES

-53 VVRQTGLF
+53 VVRDSALF
-61 DGIIA
+61 EGIVV

-76 ARARGVHVLDDRD
+76 ARARGAEVLDDRD
-89 AALNE
+89 ASLNE
-94 ACVLGLAAA
+94 ACALGLAAA

-108 SIAVLMPADLGLLS
+108 RIAVLMPADLGLLS
-122 APALIDVVRRYS
+122 APALAAVVQRYS
-134 ALRDGGA
+134 ELRETGA

-158 LDPAQAFIPRF
+158 LDPAQPFEPRF
-169 GPDSFARHFGAA
+169 GADSFVRHASATAA
-181 NAHELAAP
+181 AHELTAP
-189 EIAFD
+189 EVAFD
-194 IDAAEDLHR
+194 IDAVEDLQR
-203 FAGMLESSAARG
+203 FAGMLDAASAAHPFEQFVLGLGLRGRRESDGGVAPGARAATRG
-215 PFERLVLEL
+215 PAPLVRAA
-224 GLQART
+224 ARDLT
-230 SVRSTL
+230 
-236 GSPGAGERGVDG
+236 
-248 QQLARASAGE
+248 
-258 LAPQAVRLRDQ
+258 PQAARLRDQ

-274 ITYSRKV
+274 ITYSKKV
-281 FLPLTH
+281 FLPLTQ

-302 RHVRN
+302 RHLRS

-312 DEAVAVA
+312 EEAVAVA

-342 RAARRWLD
+342 RAARAWL
-350 EQGFAS
+350 EENGFAS
-356 TLHYVAHVAAAVRD
+356 TLHYVAHVAAAVRE

-378 NAGCMSPDE
+378 NAGCMSPEE
-387 MAMLRPVSASMGL
+387 MALLRPVSASMGL

-406 ERLAEKGGPHY
+406 ARLAEKGGPHY
-417 GSPDKMPALRLET
+417 GSPDKLPSVRLET

-446 IGIGETREERIESLR
+446 IGIGETREERIEALH
-461 AIADLQQRYGHIQEV
+461 AIEAIHRRYGHIQEV
-476 IIQNF
+476 IMQNF

-508 LVLGPQMSI
+508 LVLGGDMSI

-523 SPAPLPELIGAGIN
+523 SPAPLPDLIAAGIN

-548 YVNPESPWPEIEQL
+548 YVNPEMPWPEIERL

-569 GKTLV
+569 GKILV
-574 ERLTIYPA
+574 ERLTIYPT
-582 YAKAPAQWLDAAMRR
+582 YAKSPGEWLDAAMRR
-597 PVLEQID
+597 PVLEQSD
-604 GEGLAREDRWRTGRS
+604 GAALAREDRWRTGRS

-625 FAVSHRR
+625 FAASQRR
-632 TDPTAVAK
+632 SGRTRTAQ
-640 LLDELLQNGAEHVD
+640 LLDELMQNGAEHVER
-654 GESLATLF
+654 ESLATLF
-662 NARGADFRRVCE
+662 NARGAEFRHVCE

-679 RVQTNGAIATYVVNR
+679 RAQTNGAVATYVVNR
-694 NINYTNICSYR
+694 NINYTNICGYR

-721 ERGYLLDIAEVVRR
+721 ERAYLLDVAEIVRR

-754 PSFTGETYLEIL
+754 PSFTGETYLDIL
-766 RAVKSAD
+766 RGVKSAD
-773 PQMHVH
+773 PEMHVH

-787 HGATTLGMTLRD
+787 HGATTLGMSLRD

-832 LSSDQWLEV
+832 LSTDQWLEV

-854 TMMFGHVDSYG
+854 TMMFGHVDSYA
-865 DWAAHLGKLRDL
+865 DWAAHLAKLRDL

-984 AASLGRS
+984 AKSLGRS
-991 LMQRTTLYR
+991 LRQRTTLYR
-1000 RAASVEAVA
+1000 RAAAVEVD
-1009 IAEAG
+1009 
-1014 AAVNAGATDSLQAE
+1014 AADPVEAE

>member
-1 MVKANESSEARRAGR
+1 MTSMFAATAASDVRRAGAGV
-16 WAIVPIKRLALA
+16 WAVVPIKRLSVA
-28 KQRLAA
+28 KQRLTA
-34 LLGEK
+34 LLKEN

-53 VVRQTGLF
+53 VVRDSGLF
-61 DGIIA
+61 DGIIV

-76 ARARGVHVLDDRD
+76 ALARGALVLDDRD
-89 AALNE
+89 APLNE
-94 ACVLGLAAA
+94 ACSLGLAAV

-108 SIAVLMPADLGLLS
+108 RIAVLMPADLGLLS
-122 APALIDVVRRYS
+122 APALAAVVQRY
-134 ALRDGGA
+134 AVLRETGA

-158 LDPAQAFIPRF
+158 LDPAQPFEPRF
-169 GPDSFARHFGAA
+169 GADSFARHASAA
-181 NAHELAAP
+181 AAAAHELAAP
-189 EIAFD
+189 EVAFD
-194 IDAAEDLHR
+194 IDAADDLYR
-203 FAGMLESSAARG
+203 LAGMLDAASAEPFAKLVLGLGLAATREPAHLVRAAARD
-215 PFERLVLEL
+215 LTA
-224 GLQART
+224 QA
-230 SVRSTL
+230 
-236 GSPGAGERGVDG
+236 A
-248 QQLARASAGE
+248 
-258 LAPQAVRLRDQ
+258 RLRDE

-281 FLPLTH
+281 FLPLTQ

-302 RHVRN
+302 RHLRS

-312 DEAVAVA
+312 EEAVAVA

-342 RAARRWLD
+342 RAARDWLD
-350 EQGFAS
+350 ENGFAS

-378 NAGCMSPDE
+378 NAGCMSPGE
-387 MAMLRPVSASMGL
+387 MALLKPVSASMGL

-406 ERLAEKGGPHY
+406 ERLAEKGGPHH
-417 GSPDKMPALRLET
+417 GSPDKLPAVRLET

-446 IGIGETREERIESLR
+446 IGIGETREERLEALHAIEAVHR
-461 AIADLQQRYGHIQEV
+461 RYGHIQEV

-481 VPKPGTIMAQ
+481 VPKPGTIMAH

-508 LVLGPQMSI
+508 LVLGAHMSI

-523 SPAPLPELIGAGIN
+523 SPAPLPELIAAGIN

-548 YVNPESPWPEIEQL
+548 YVNPEMPWPEIERL

-582 YAKAPAQWLDAAMRR
+582 YAKSPGEWLDAAMRR
-597 PVLEQID
+597 PVLEQSD
-604 GEGLAREDRWRTGRS
+604 AAALAREDRWRTGRS

-625 FAVSHRR
+625 FAASQRR
-632 TDPTAVAK
+632 TGPTPTAE
-640 LLDELLQNGAEHVD
+640 LLDELMQNGAEHVD
-654 GESLATLF
+654 RESLATLF

-679 RVQTNGAIATYVVNR
+679 RAETNGAVATYVVNR
-694 NINYTNICSYR
+694 NINYTNICGYR

-721 ERGYLLDIAEVVRR
+721 ERAYLLDVAEIVRR

-754 PSFTGETYLEIL
+754 PSFTGETYLDIL
-766 RAVKSAD
+766 RGVKSAD
-773 PQMHVH
+773 PEMHVH

-787 HGATTLGMTLRD
+787 HGATTLGMSLRD

-832 LSSDQWLEV
+832 LSTDQWLEV

-854 TMMFGHVDSYG
+854 TMMFGHVDSYA
-865 DWAAHLGKLRDL
+865 DWAAHLAKLRDL

-991 LMQRTTLYR
+991 LLRRTTLYR
-1000 RAASVEAVA
+1000 RAA
-1009 IAEAG
+1009 AG
-1014 AAVNAGATDSLQAE
+1014 EVDAADPLQAE

>member
-1 MVKANESSEARRAGR
+1 
-16 WAIVPIKRLALA
+16 
-28 KQRLAA
+28 
-34 LLGEK
+34 
-39 REEFAYLLACRTLD
+39 
-53 VVRQTGLF
+53 VR
-61 DGIIA
+61 
-66 VSPDPRIAAA
+66 AA
-76 ARARGVHVLDDRD
+76 AR
-89 AALNE
+89 
-94 ACVLGLAAA
+94 
-103 AERSA
+103 
-108 SIAVLMPADLGLLS
+108 DL
-122 APALIDVVRRYS
+122 
-134 ALRDGGA
+134 
-141 AVGLV
+141 
-146 RCKDGT
+146 T
-152 GTNMVL
+152 
-158 LDPAQAFIPRF
+158 AQA
-169 GPDSFARHFGAA
+169 A
-181 NAHELAAP
+181 
-189 EIAFD
+189 
-194 IDAAEDLHR
+194 
-203 FAGMLESSAARG
+203 
-215 PFERLVLEL
+215 
-224 GLQART
+224 
-230 SVRSTL
+230 
-236 GSPGAGERGVDG
+236 
-248 QQLARASAGE
+248 
-258 LAPQAVRLRDQ
+258 RLRDE

-281 FLPLTH
+281 FLPLTQ

-302 RHVRN
+302 RHLRS

-312 DEAVAVA
+312 EEAVAVA
-319 SQGAQL
+319 AQGAQL

-342 RAARRWLD
+342 RAARAWLD
-350 EQGFAS
+350 ENGFAS

-378 NAGCMSPDE
+378 NAGCMSPEE
-387 MAMLRPVSASMGL
+387 MALLKPVSASMGL

-406 ERLAEKGGPHY
+406 ERLADKGGPHY
-417 GSPDKMPALRLET
+417 GSPDKLPAVRLET

-446 IGIGETREERIESLR
+446 IGIGETREERLEALHAIEAVHR
-461 AIADLQQRYGHIQEV
+461 RYGHIQEV

-481 VPKPGTIMAQ
+481 VPKPGTIMAD

-508 LVLGPQMSI
+508 LVLGAHMSI

-523 SPAPLPELIGAGIN
+523 SPAPLPELIAAGIN

-548 YVNPESPWPEIEQL
+548 YVNPEMPWPEIERL

-582 YAKAPAQWLDAAMRR
+582 YAKSPGEWLDAAMRR
-597 PVLEQID
+597 PVLEQSD
-604 GEGLAREDRWRTGRS
+604 AAALAREDRWRTGRS

-625 FAVSHRR
+625 FAASQRR
-632 TDPTAVAK
+632 TGPTATA
-640 LLDELLQNGAEHVD
+640 ELLHELMQNGAEHVD
-654 GESLATLF
+654 RESLATLF

-679 RVQTNGAIATYVVNR
+679 RAETNGAVATYVVNR
-694 NINYTNICSYR
+694 NINYTNICGYR

-721 ERGYLLDIAEVVRR
+721 ERAYLLDVAEIVRR

-754 PSFTGETYLEIL
+754 PSFTGETYLDIL

-773 PQMHVH
+773 PNMHVH

-787 HGATTLGMTLRD
+787 HGATTLGMSLRD

-832 LSSDQWLEV
+832 LSTDQWLEV

-854 TMMFGHVDSYG
+854 TMMFGHVDSYA
-865 DWAAHLGKLRDL
+865 DWAAHLAKLRDL
-877 QKRTHGFT
+877 QKRTQGFT

-984 AASLGRS
+984 ATSLGRS
-991 LMQRTTLYR
+991 LLQRTTLYR
-1000 RAASVEAVA
+1000 PA
-1009 IAEAG
+1009 
-1014 AAVNAGATDSLQAE
+1014 AAVEVDAADPLQAE